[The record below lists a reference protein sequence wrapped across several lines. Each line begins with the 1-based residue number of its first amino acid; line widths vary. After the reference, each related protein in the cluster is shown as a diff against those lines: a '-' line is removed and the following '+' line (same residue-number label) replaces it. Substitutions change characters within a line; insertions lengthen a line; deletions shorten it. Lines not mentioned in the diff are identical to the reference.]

1 MSSMIGRPFP
11 PGQSGNP
18 KGRPKGSR
26 HRLSEVALRALC
38 ADFETHGAAAIER
51 CRSEHPDVYVRVVA
65 GLLPKQTVE
74 KVNPLDDLSLE
85 QLDELIA
92 YIEWLE
98 ENKKRAAQGLPLLL
112 EPQLPEPPP
121 EKQVRQRLT

>member
-1 MSSMIGRPFP
+1 MIGRPFP

-26 HRLSEVALRALC
+26 HGLSELALRALC
-38 ADFETHGAAAIER
+38 ADFEAHGAAAIER

-85 QLDELIA
+85 QLDERLID
-92 YIEWLE
+92 
-98 ENKKRAAQGLPLLL
+98 GLQPVRHP
-112 EPQLPEPPP
+112 PQLLQLLQKCPAT
-121 EKQVRQRLT
+121 RR

>member
-1 MSSMIGRPFP
+1 MIGRPFP

-26 HRLSEVALRALC
+26 HRLSELALRPIC
-38 ADFETHGAAAIER
+38 ADFEAHGAAAIER

-74 KVNPLDDLSLE
+74 KADPLDDLSLAQLAERLIRRLE
-85 QLDELIA
+85 QL
-92 YIEWLE
+92 
-98 ENKKRAAQGLPLLL
+98 RHPAQ
-112 EPQLPEPPP
+112 
-121 EKQVRQRLT
+121 

>member
-1 MSSMIGRPFP
+1 ML
-11 PGQSGNP
+11 QP
-18 KGRPKGSR
+18 KP
-26 HRLSEVALRALC
+26 A
-38 ADFETHGAAAIER
+38 
-51 CRSEHPDVYVRVVA
+51 
-65 GLLPKQTVE
+65 
-74 KVNPLDDLSLE
+74 NSLE